1 MLLFDYCCVPFV
13 VDINVLDTSF
23 HCILQSILSIQVKCK
38 LSLTEDDHTN
48 FHFPASFL
56 SNARSIV
63 NKMDELKLQMAAK
76 GIQQSYTDLYRTVDN
91 GDLAPLI
98 HSRYGYRVY
107 IFYCFCFILFNCTK
121 SWYPNFVVLMQWQIK
136 IFYSNCAPTKHYLLP

>member
-63 NKMDELKLQMAAK
+63 NKMDELKLQMAANRLVQDCCTLL
-76 GIQQSYTDLYRTVDN
+76 IMETWLHSSIPDTAIESIFFIVFVLYFSTALRADTPIS
-91 GDLAPLI
+91 L
-98 HSRYGYRVY
+98 
-107 IFYCFCFILFNCTK
+107 
-121 SWYPNFVVLMQWQIK
+121 
-136 IFYSNCAPTKHYLLP
+136 YLCNDK